1 MRVSRSPTVKRCIRK
16 ITGQPKHR
24 CGADSCRCRIG
35 PRKLEAG
42 LSGKS
47 FAALRSGRVHRCPDD
62 CRSAVALRHKA
73 GPQIGPMTVDIKTYV
88 RPLGVQRQHGQI
100 SFAGTAFGVE
110 RPGLVVTAAHVVQD
124 ATPDRLHLEIARAT
138 TASDVRFRNPRSV
151 TVHPSADLALL
162 KFDEDDAI
170 PYLKLAKPPECTGEF
185 HLGTEIVSY
194 GYPRRVESPS
204 RVKLESR
211 LLTGHIQRGVS
222 PSTGRSPISC
232 IRTELPFR

>member
-1 MRVSRSPTVKRCIRK
+1 
-16 ITGQPKHR
+16 
-24 CGADSCRCRIG
+24 
-35 PRKLEAG
+35 
-42 LSGKS
+42 
-47 FAALRSGRVHRCPDD
+47 
-62 CRSAVALRHKA
+62 
-73 GPQIGPMTVDIKTYV
+73 MTVDIKTYV

-211 LLTGHIQRGVS
+211 LLTGHIQRAFRHQRAGRRYHAYELSFPSVDGQSGSPVLLANDVTSAVAMATDSFESSILVDEVEEHDAQGQLERHIIKKVVAYGVGLALW
-222 PSTGRSPISC
+222 PLADWIRSG
-232 IRTELPFR
+232 